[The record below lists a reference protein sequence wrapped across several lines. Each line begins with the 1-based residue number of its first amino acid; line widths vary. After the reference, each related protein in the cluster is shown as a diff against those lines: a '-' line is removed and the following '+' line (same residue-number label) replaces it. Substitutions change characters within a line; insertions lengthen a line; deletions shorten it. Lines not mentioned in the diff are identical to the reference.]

1 MADGTAGLD
10 ETERAAVKDRA
21 REVRRSAKKGK
32 AGDLEALEQA
42 IAKMTGADREI
53 AENIHRVVTAV
64 APELAPKTWYGF
76 PSYARDGKVVCFWQF
91 AAKFGTRYGH
101 LGFNETAQLD
111 DGVMWPTAF
120 AITEWT
126 PEVEERVTDLVR
138 RAAG

>member
-42 IAKMTGADREI
+42 IAAMTGSDREI
-53 AENIHRVVTAV
+53 AENIHRVVTSV
-64 APELAPKTWYGF
+64 APQLAPKTWYGF
-76 PSYARDGKVVCFWQF
+76 PSYAKDGKVVCFWQF

-101 LGFNETAQLD
+101 LGFNESAQLD

-126 PEVEERVTDLVR
+126 PEVEERVADLVR